1 MAKDI
6 VKEALEQVQNLKEA
20 SMANAKN
27 VLVNAMSTD
36 LKAAVTRALHESMN
50 ESDDQPADYHAGK
63 KDKNLGSDR
72 VGDEIPGK
80 GLTKGDDPADDGDGP
95 AIIEAG
101 FEEMDDEDM
110 DYDDSEV
117 EGDDFG
123 DDEEDDDFGVEEMD
137 DELGGEDY
145 EDDMEDDEEDVIEVV
160 EDEDMDFEDDGEE
173 DFDSMDSD
181 DDEEVGPQT
190 EAAIR
195 RLKSENRR
203 LARGNRRMVGAL
215 GKVKNQMD
223 EINLFNARLAAASD
237 LMRRVTLTKEQKER
251 VVENMDRCRS
261 IGEVKRAH
269 RMIFEGFKAKRLVKR
284 NRVGRPNVHSV
295 VSESQNINNKFARLN
310 ELAGL

>member
-36 LKAAVTRALHESMN
+36 LKAAVTRALHESIN

-72 VGDEIPGK
+72 VGDEIPGA
-80 GLTKGDDPADDGDGP
+80 GLTKGDDPAVDGDGP
-95 AIIEAG
+95 AIVETG
-101 FEEMDDEDM
+101 FEEMDDEEDLP
-110 DYDDSEV
+110 
-117 EGDDFG
+117 F
-123 DDEEDDDFGVEEMD
+123 DDEEDDDFGDEEEVD
-137 DELGGEDY
+137 FEEGEYFGDE
-145 EDDMEDDEEDVIEVV
+145 EDDVDFEDDEEDVIEVV
-160 EDEDMDFEDDGEE
+160 EDEDMDFI
-173 DFDSMDSD
+173 
-181 DDEEVGPQT
+181 DDEEDCDDDMADDEEEMPAQF
-190 EAAIR
+190 EASVR
-195 RLKSENRR
+195 RLKAENRK
-203 LARGNRRMVGAL
+203 LASSNRRMVGAL

-269 RMIFEGFKAKRLVKR
+269 RMIFEGFKAKKLVKR
-284 NRVGRPNVHSV
+284 NRVSRPNLHSV
-295 VSESQNINNKFARLN
+295 VSESQNVNNKFARLN